1 MEKLEIMNKIQKNL
15 GGNTFEVTKKGN
27 FKIKDIFGQVHY
39 YNNKKFNKMFELAKN
54 HNFYGVDI
62 NK

>member
-1 MEKLEIMNKIQKNL
+1 MDKLIIMNKIQKNL
-15 GGNTFEVTKKGN
+15 GSNPFELTKKGN

-39 YNNKKFNKMFELAKN
+39 YDEKKFNKMFELAKN
-54 HNFYGVDI
+54 HNFYGINI